1 MTWTDISFKL
11 KCLIF
16 GKTTANQMK
25 YIDEAYDRAF
35 PKKKSIKSTPTN
47 IKNRLLDEIDKDLDK
62 ERKEDQSFSKELKS
76 ILRSML
82 DSKQRLIENQKNNN
96 AIKHKKWHLCKRCHD
111 VTIPL
116 EDFHCDKCYRIVLA
130 RWLS

>member
-1 MTWTDISFKL
+1 MTWTDITFKL

-16 GKTTANQMK
+16 GKTTAKSMR

-35 PKKKSIKSTPTN
+35 SKKKNP
-47 IKNRLLDEIDKDLDK
+47 
-62 ERKEDQSFSKELKS
+62 SKELNS

-82 DSKQRLIENQKNNN
+82 DSKERLIKKTHKTQ
-96 AIKHKKWHLCKRCHD
+96 IIHKKWHLCKRCHD
-111 VTIPL
+111 VTVPL